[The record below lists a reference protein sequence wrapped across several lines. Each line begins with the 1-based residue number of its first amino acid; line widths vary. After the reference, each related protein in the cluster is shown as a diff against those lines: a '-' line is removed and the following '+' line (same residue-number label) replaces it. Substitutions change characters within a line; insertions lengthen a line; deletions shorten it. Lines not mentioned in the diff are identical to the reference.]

1 MAIFAL
7 YSENKS
13 SIKLSE
19 MRKLY
24 ALALTLFVAAG
35 MTAQSWQNVS
45 FQSFDKKDMS
55 PIITKKGEGTAAAML
70 KNTDI
75 LFEDFEEGIPALPDG
90 WIGTDVT
97 NLDGDV
103 VPAFVTGDA
112 SVANSGGYW
121 PVPDVP
127 VGNNFALAN
136 DDGPPCDCDMF
147 LVQLTAPEVDL
158 STATNPALSFDMFH
172 DQGFGGGD
180 AGVEVSTDGGDTWTV
195 LVETL
200 PVDAVVWQ
208 TIILP
213 LYDYEGETSLTV
225 RFFWSDAGSWASG
238 FAVDNVGIGSLAD
251 NNIAADKVEFG
262 DWNQE
267 EFGAGV
273 YPFTRVPVAQTSPVA
288 ATTVLSNFGFN
299 DQTNASF
306 ELEVFFDGASQ
317 GTWTSEL
324 SPEITTLTKDTLSI
338 VTDYTPSAIG
348 EVTITSVVSSETGDD
363 VMEDNMAENSMMIT
377 EFIYGRDAN
386 SAEAFTD
393 PGSSY
398 EYGNLFDIYADQSC
412 GGINACVGGGSE
424 VGAIFYCQI
433 YEFEGLD
440 EEGFPIVEYIT
451 ETLEHTVAEEDIT
464 NVLEA
469 NWLTLPFEDALELEA
484 GKTYLAVLVNFGGTD
499 NIRMPVSGV
508 NEWVASWLFSD
519 GEWGATFSVPMVRL
533 NMDASISVNDIADAE
548 AVVGQN
554 VPNPAVNI
562 TTINYSLVQS
572 STVSLEVYDAAGKLV
587 ISQDHGTRA
596 AGEHNIVLDVAALPA
611 GLYNYSVIVNG
622 APVTK
627 QMIKR

>member
-1 MAIFAL
+1 
-7 YSENKS
+7 
-13 SIKLSE
+13 

-75 LFEDFEEGIPALPDG
+75 LFEDFEEGIPALPEG
-90 WIGTDVT
+90 WTGTDVT
-97 NLDGDV
+97 NLDGET
-103 VPAFVTGDA
+103 VPAFITGDA
-112 SVANSGGYW
+112 AQANNGGYW

-158 STATNPALSFDMFH
+158 STATNPALSFDIFH

-180 AGVEVSTDGGDTWTV
+180 AGVEVSTDGGENWTV
-195 LVETL
+195 LTEAL

-273 YPFTRVPVAQTSPVA
+273 YPFTQVPVAQVSPVA
-288 ATTVLSNFGFN
+288 ATAVLSNFGFN
-299 DQTNASF
+299 DQANASF
-306 ELEVFFDGASQ
+306 ELEVLFDGTSQ
-317 GTWTSEL
+317 GTWTSEV
-324 SPEITTLTKDTLSI
+324 SPEILTLTKDTLSI
-338 VTDYTPSAIG
+338 VTDYTPSATG
-348 EVTITSVVSSETGDD
+348 EVTITATVTSETGDD
-363 VMEDNMAENSMMIT
+363 VMADNMVENSMMIT
-377 EFIYGRDAN
+377 DFTYARDGN
-386 SAEAFTD
+386 SAEAFNGD
-393 PGSSY
+393 GSSS
-398 EYGNLFDIYADQSC
+398 EYGNLFDIYADQMC
-412 GGINACVGGGSE
+412 GGIDVCVGAGSE
-424 VGAIFYCQI
+424 IGAIFYCQI

-440 EEGFPIVEYIT
+440 EEGLPILEYIT
-451 ETLEHTVAEEDIT
+451 ETLEHTVEEADLT
-464 NVLEA
+464 SVLEA
-469 NWLTLPFEDALELEA
+469 NWLTLPFDFDNGGAQMLEA

-499 NIRMPVSGV
+499 AIRVPVSGV

-554 VPNPAVNI
+554 VPNPAVNM

-572 STVSLEVYDAAGKLV
+572 STVSLEVFDAAGKLV
-587 ISQDHGTRA
+587 ISQDYGTRA

-627 QMIKR
+627 

>member
-1 MAIFAL
+1 
-7 YSENKS
+7 
-13 SIKLSE
+13 

-35 MTAQSWQNVS
+35 MTAQSWHNVS

-75 LFEDFEEGIPALPDG
+75 LFEDFEEGIPALPEG
-90 WIGTDVT
+90 WTGTDVT
-97 NLDGDV
+97 NLAQET
-103 VPAFVTGDA
+103 VPAFITGDA
-112 SVANSGGYW
+112 AQANNGGYW

-158 STATNPALSFDMFH
+158 STATNPALSFDIFH

-180 AGVEVSTDGGDTWTV
+180 AGVEVSTDGGENWTV
-195 LVETL
+195 LTEAL

-273 YPFTRVPVAQTSPVA
+273 YPFTQVPVAQVSPVA
-288 ATTVLSNFGFN
+288 ATAVLSNFGFN
-299 DQTNASF
+299 DQANASF
-306 ELEVFFDGASQ
+306 ELEVLFDGTSQ
-317 GTWTSEL
+317 GTWTSEV
-324 SPEITTLTKDTLSI
+324 SPEILTLTKDTLSI
-338 VTDYTPSAIG
+338 VTDYTPSATG
-348 EVTITSVVSSETGDD
+348 EVTITATVTSETGDD
-363 VMEDNMAENSMMIT
+363 VMADNMVENSMMIT
-377 EFIYGRDAN
+377 DFTYARDSN
-386 SAEAFTD
+386 SAEAFNGD
-393 PGSSY
+393 GSSS
-398 EYGNLFDIYADQSC
+398 EYGNLFDIYADQMC
-412 GGINACVGGGSE
+412 GGIDVCVGAGSE
-424 VGAIFYCQI
+424 IGAIFYCQI

-440 EEGFPIVEYIT
+440 EEGLPILEYIT
-451 ETLEHTVAEEDIT
+451 ETLEHTVEEADLT
-464 NVLEA
+464 SVLEA
-469 NWLTLPFEDALELEA
+469 NWLTLPFDFDNGGAQMLEA

-499 NIRMPVSGV
+499 AIRVPVSGV

-554 VPNPAVNI
+554 VPNPAVNM

-572 STVSLEVYDAAGKLV
+572 STVSLEVFDAAGKLV
-587 ISQDHGTRA
+587 ISQDYGTRA

-622 APVTK
+622 SPVTK

>member
-1 MAIFAL
+1 
-7 YSENKS
+7 
-13 SIKLSE
+13 

-45 FQSFDKKDMS
+45 FQSFDKKDTS

-75 LFEDFEEGIPALPDG
+75 LFEDFEEGIPALPEG
-90 WIGTDVT
+90 WTGTDVT
-97 NLDGDV
+97 NLDGET
-103 VPAFVTGDA
+103 VPAFITGDA
-112 SVANSGGYW
+112 AQANNGGYW

-180 AGVEVSTDGGDTWTV
+180 AGVEVSTDGGENWTV
-195 LVETL
+195 LTEAL

-273 YPFTRVPVAQTSPVA
+273 YPFTQVPVAQVSPVA
-288 ATTVLSNFGFN
+288 ATAVLSNFGFN
-299 DQTNASF
+299 DQANASF
-306 ELEVFFDGASQ
+306 ELEVLFDGTSQ
-317 GTWTSEL
+317 GTWTSEV
-324 SPEITTLTKDTLSI
+324 SPEILTLTKDTLSI
-338 VTDYTPSAIG
+338 VTDYTPSATG
-348 EVTITSVVSSETGDD
+348 EVTITATVTSETGDD
-363 VMEDNMAENSMMIT
+363 VMADNMVENSMMIT
-377 EFIYGRDAN
+377 DFTYARDGN
-386 SAEAFTD
+386 SAEAFNGD
-393 PGSSY
+393 GSSS
-398 EYGNLFDIYADQSC
+398 EYGNLFDIYADQMC
-412 GGINACVGGGSE
+412 GGIDVCVGAGSE
-424 VGAIFYCQI
+424 IGAIFYCQI

-440 EEGFPIVEYIT
+440 EEGLPILEYIT
-451 ETLEHTVAEEDIT
+451 ETLEHTVEEADLT
-464 NVLEA
+464 SVLEA
-469 NWLTLPFEDALELEA
+469 NWLTLPFDFDNGGAQMLEA

-499 NIRMPVSGV
+499 AIRVPVSGV

-554 VPNPAVNI
+554 VPNPAVNM

-572 STVSLEVYDAAGKLV
+572 STVSLEVFDAAGKLV
-587 ISQDHGTRA
+587 ISQDYGTRA

>member
-1 MAIFAL
+1 
-7 YSENKS
+7 
-13 SIKLSE
+13 

-35 MTAQSWQNVS
+35 MTAQSWHNVS

-75 LFEDFEEGIPALPDG
+75 LFEDFEEGIPALPEG
-90 WIGTDVT
+90 WTGTDVT
-97 NLDGDV
+97 NLDGET
-103 VPAFVTGDA
+103 VPAFITGDA
-112 SVANSGGYW
+112 AQANNGGYW

-180 AGVEVSTDGGDTWTV
+180 AGVEVSTDGGENWTV
-195 LVETL
+195 LTEAL

-273 YPFTRVPVAQTSPVA
+273 YPFTQVPVAQVSPVA
-288 ATTVLSNFGFN
+288 ATAVLSNFGFN
-299 DQTNASF
+299 DQANASF
-306 ELEVFFDGASQ
+306 ELEVLFDGTSQ
-317 GTWTSEL
+317 GTWTSEV
-324 SPEITTLTKDTLSI
+324 SPEILTLTKDTLSI
-338 VTDYTPSAIG
+338 VTDYTPSATG
-348 EVTITSVVSSETGDD
+348 EVTITATVTSETGDD
-363 VMEDNMAENSMMIT
+363 VMADNMVENSMMIT
-377 EFIYGRDAN
+377 DFTYARDSN
-386 SAEAFTD
+386 SAEAFNGD
-393 PGSSY
+393 GSSS
-398 EYGNLFDIYADQSC
+398 EYGNLFDIYADQMC
-412 GGINACVGGGSE
+412 GGIDVCVGAGSE
-424 VGAIFYCQI
+424 IGAIFYCQI

-440 EEGFPIVEYIT
+440 EEGLPILEYIT
-451 ETLEHTVAEEDIT
+451 ETLEHTVEEADLT
-464 NVLEA
+464 SVLEA
-469 NWLTLPFEDALELEA
+469 NWLTLPFDFDNGGAQMLEA

-499 NIRMPVSGV
+499 AIRVPVSGV

-554 VPNPAVNI
+554 VPNPAVNM

-572 STVSLEVYDAAGKLV
+572 STVSLEVFDAAGKLV
-587 ISQDHGTRA
+587 ISQDYGTRA